1 MKPVTYE
8 VVKDVIKGKYG
19 NGVSRMYNLENAGY
33 NYKQV
38 QRAVNR
44 LLIKNDQKRD
54 KIKRRK
60 NKIKNIISYI
70 ITIICIL
77 ALLWVGISYIE
88 VVSKNLSEN
97 PQYWSFNFFELFFGR
112 N

>member
-38 QRAVNR
+38 QKAVNK
-44 LLIKNDQKRD
+44 LLIENDQKRD
-54 KIKRRK
+54 KIKKRK
-60 NKIKNIISYI
+60 IRLKILSLTYLLLSVLLFYFGLV
-70 ITIICIL
+70 L
-77 ALLWVGISYIE
+77 ALL
-88 VVSKNLSEN
+88 K
-97 PQYWSFNFFELFFGR
+97 
-112 N
+112 

>member
-38 QRAVNR
+38 QGAVNT
-44 LLIKNDQKRD
+44 LLIENSQKRD
-54 KIKRRK
+54 KIR
-60 NKIKNIISYI
+60 KIK
-70 ITIICIL
+70 TRL
-77 ALLWVGISYIE
+77 
-88 VVSKNLSEN
+88 KM
-97 PQYWSFNFFELFFGR
+97 LFLR
-112 N
+112 

>member
-38 QRAVNR
+38 QRAVNG
-44 LLIKNDQKRD
+44 LLIENNQKRD
-54 KIKRRK
+54 KIKKRK

-70 ITIICIL
+70 FTIICVIV
-77 ALLWVGISYIE
+77 LLWIGVSFIE
-88 VVSKNLSEN
+88 VIFKNLSEN
-97 PQYWSFNFFELFFGR
+97 PQYWSFNFFQLFFFR
-112 N
+112 R